1 MNEPPLE
8 IPPTSPLPESE
19 PEFAPTQPKRSW
31 VRYLSALW
39 TLIFRLTL
47 LGVGM
52 GTGWIV
58 GLLAAQ
64 FWPQSRPAPPFQEIV
79 QRRASH
85 TLYKLQQLPS
95 WWRGDHLEPAPI
107 LPAATSVEVA
117 PNDSLPTLTD
127 AEQQLLASELDALEA
142 DVDAFNNRLADLE
155 QQLGRQPSTAPPE
168 ARLQR
173 LNQVLLGES
182 TLPVPA
188 STPSPPPIASEPPDT
203 PPNTL
208 PGLARDRVTLPSQLL
223 FAPGDSELLVSGEQL
238 LETILP
244 DLSRYPNAAIVVG
257 SHVEAVEDAATSREL
272 SFNQAVAVQLY
283 LASRLGEGYHWVAVG
298 YGQTQP
304 LGAGNPQRNNRIEM
318 AIVPVR

>member
-1 MNEPPLE
+1 MNEPPVE
-8 IPPTSPLPESE
+8 IPPISPPESE
-19 PEFAPTQPKRSW
+19 SGFTHAQPTQSW

-39 TLIFRLTL
+39 TLVFRLTL
-47 LGVGM
+47 LGVGI

-58 GLLAAQ
+58 GLLVAL
-64 FWPQSRPAPPFQEIV
+64 FWPQSQPDPPFQEIV
-79 QRRASH
+79 QRQASH
-85 TLYKLQQLPS
+85 TLYKLQQLPN
-95 WWRGDHLEPAPI
+95 WWRGDPVELAAI
-107 LPAATSVEVA
+107 LPSAESVEIA
-117 PNDSLPTLTD
+117 PNTPLTTLTD

-155 QQLGRQPSTAPPE
+155 QQLGRQPSKAPPE
-168 ARLQR
+168 ARIQR
-173 LNQVLLGES
+173 LNQVLQGES
-182 TLPVPA
+182 SPPVSA
-188 STPSPPPIASEPPDT
+188 STPSPPPIASEPPDM
-203 PPNTL
+203 PPNPL

-223 FAPGDSELLVSGEQL
+223 FSPGDSELLVSGEQL

-257 SHVEAVEDAATSREL
+257 SHVEAVEDAAASREL

-304 LGAGNPQRNNRIEM
+304 QAADNPQRNNRIEM